1 MKAKLLQIR
10 NPRRGSVLIVV
21 IIFTAMLAVVMPS
34 YLALSNSSLR
44 MANRSFYGNA
54 ARGLAESGIEHAI
67 WALNQVAE
75 GNDPWGAWQIVGDD
89 ARATFGGFGYGG
101 NVAGSVT
108 VRLIGY
114 ESENPTAVADA
125 VVSLHDGSLVH
136 RYMRA
141 DLSASPAEAGGGIFA
156 YGMLA
161 RDYIRAEGGASFD
174 SWNSDPAANGSFVPY
189 SAAVR
194 KDNVKIASASA
205 ATPSIWLGSSD
216 VYGSVAVGGATASA
230 LHMSWGGQVGPR
242 DQNQFHPDDTFQL
255 WAKNPPGWLVSQK
268 NHGAL
273 TTGFTATFEEVTA
286 PEATIFNN
294 AFLSPTYGESSIGA
308 NGATQIISL
317 SRILVTGSHTLTI
330 KGDVTLILPP
340 SNTNVLKIEGSG
352 KIRLA
357 DGASLKIYTPGNI
370 DISGAGF
377 LNSQAPSNLQIWST
391 AALPGQTIALAGSG
405 NLSGAIYAPNAHFT
419 IPGGTNIYGAVVG
432 KSFNMTG
439 SGAFH
444 YDESLINLG
453 MGTAGNGAGAGG
465 RVTVVRVAAMT
476 AAEYESAGSQ

>member
-1 MKAKLLQIR
+1 MDSPLYQNR

-21 IIFTAMLAVVMPS
+21 IIFTAMLAIVMPS
-34 YLALSNSSLR
+34 YLALSNASLR
-44 MANRSFYGNA
+44 MANRAFYGNA
-54 ARGLAESGIEHAI
+54 ARGLAETGIEHAV

-75 GNDPWGAWQIVGDD
+75 GNDSWDGWQIAGDE
-89 ARATFGGFGYGG
+89 ARASFGGFSYGG
-101 NVAGSVT
+101 NVTGSVAT
-108 VRLIGY
+108 RIVGY
-114 ESENPTAVADA
+114 EGENPTAVAEA
-125 VVSLHDGSLVH
+125 VIVLHDGSRVS

-161 RDYIRAEGGASFD
+161 RDSIRAEGGASFD
-174 SWNSDPAANGSFVPY
+174 SWNSDPANDGSYVPY
-189 SAAVR
+189 GPVVR

-216 VYGSVAVGGATASA
+216 VYGSAAVGGATASA

-242 DQNQFHPDDTFQL
+242 DQNLFHEDDKFQL
-255 WAKNPPGWLVSQK
+255 WAKDPPGWLVSQK

-273 TTGFTATFEEVTA
+273 TTGFTATFEDVAA

-294 AFLSPTYGESSIGA
+294 PYLSPTWGEGFLGA
-308 NGATQIISL
+308 DGATQVISL

-357 DGASLKIYTPGNI
+357 AGASLRIYTPGNI

-377 LNSQAPSNLQIWST
+377 LNSQAPRNLQIWST
-391 AALPGQTIALAGSG
+391 AAAAGQTIALAGSG
-405 NLSGAIYAPNAHFT
+405 NLSGTIYAPNAHFT

-444 YDESLINLG
+444 YDESLIHLG
-453 MGTAGNGAGAGG
+453 MGAAGAGAEAGG
-465 RVTVVRVAAMT
+465 RVTVVRVAEIA
-476 AAEYESAGSQ
+476 AAEYESPE